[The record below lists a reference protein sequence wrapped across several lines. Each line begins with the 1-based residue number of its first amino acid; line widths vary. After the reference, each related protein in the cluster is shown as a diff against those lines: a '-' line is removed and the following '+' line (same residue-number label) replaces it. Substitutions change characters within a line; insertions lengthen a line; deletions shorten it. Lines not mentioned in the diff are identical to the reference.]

1 MTTTPVTT
9 IEPGQYVKLGPYVGR
24 VMDVLKS
31 NDKTVLRI
39 YFVKNAFQRN
49 LPEYQEIDGTH
60 ELSIATPQEVKAEIG
75 RYMRMLRENLQ
86 ENFQDVME

>member
-1 MTTTPVTT
+1 MN
-9 IEPGQYVKLGPYVGR
+9 IKPGQYIKLGPYIGC

-49 LPEYQEIDGTH
+49 LPEYQEVDETH
-60 ELSIATPQEVKAEIG
+60 ELSIATPQEVKTEIG
-75 RYMRMLRENLQ
+75 RYMRMLRESLQ